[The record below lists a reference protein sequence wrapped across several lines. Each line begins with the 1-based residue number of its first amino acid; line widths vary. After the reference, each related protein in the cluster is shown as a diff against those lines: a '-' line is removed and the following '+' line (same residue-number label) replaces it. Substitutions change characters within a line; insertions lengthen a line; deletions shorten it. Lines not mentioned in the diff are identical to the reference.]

1 MNFENRVTIQRSRDD
16 VFNFIADFRHMPL
29 WNYYVLETQQLSEG
43 APTVGTRYFQ
53 RRKTDE
59 QHLTI
64 TDYQPNHLVAIQVE
78 GFMFPLQMR
87 FTFEESPQGTEV
99 VDEWRLWSKAPL
111 PHAIA
116 QRITLPIQ
124 RAVAENLGKLK
135 QLLESGQTEL
145 QDGRV
150 ARLG

>member
-1 MNFENRVTIQRSRDD
+1 
-16 VFNFIADFRHMPL
+16 
-29 WNYYVLETQQLSEG
+29 
-43 APTVGTRYFQ
+43 
-53 RRKTDE
+53 
-59 QHLTI
+59 
-64 TDYQPNHLVAIQVE
+64 
-78 GFMFPLQMR
+78 MFPLQMR

-111 PHAIA
+111 PQAIA